1 MCGNWKLMKRGGGL
15 WRWFVEVVEMQEK
28 KKGVRE
34 KIGHDHVVRFDK
46 ESLVFRNKELKI

>member
-1 MCGNWKLMKRGGGL
+1 M
-15 WRWFVEVVEMQEK
+15 EVVETQEK